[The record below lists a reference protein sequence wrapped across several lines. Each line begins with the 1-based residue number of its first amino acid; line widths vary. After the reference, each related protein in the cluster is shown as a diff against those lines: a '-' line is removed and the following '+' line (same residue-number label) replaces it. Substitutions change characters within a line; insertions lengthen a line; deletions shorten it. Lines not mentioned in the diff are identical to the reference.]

1 MRGKEKFLIDE
12 KSTLNFCTRYSLS
25 IMSICWYV
33 DMARVRLMLYLS
45 IHCPF
50 TFTSHVNIVIVSLTA
65 IQKSV
70 FKRELILKSQID

>member
-1 MRGKEKFLIDE
+1 
-12 KSTLNFCTRYSLS
+12 
-25 IMSICWYV
+25 MSICWYV

-65 IQKSV
+65 VQQKSV
-70 FKRELILKSQID
+70 FTRELMLKSQID